1 MMIFKQSEDTAALR
15 RVPIVAVDATDGITP
30 EDVTF
35 GVGEV
40 LLIKNGGAPAATTAT
55 AVKVNGATG
64 DYYVELTAAEL
75 DTLGYG
81 IVMISKSG
89 VRSAKFAFQV
99 IAANLYNATNLGL
112 SNINATISS
121 RSSHDADDVWD
132 DADGIET
139 GLTPRQAMRALLAV
153 LAGHTTG
160 AGTGTEVFRNAVVNS
175 KARVTTTMT
184 GANRTGITYDLD

>member
-1 MMIFKQSEDTAALR
+1 MLILKQSESTAALR
-15 RVPIVAVDATDGITP
+15 RIPIVAVDETDGVTP
-30 EDVTF
+30 KNVTF
-35 GVGEV
+35 GAGEV
-40 LLIKNGGAPAATTAT
+40 KLIKNGGAPVSTTAT
-55 AVKVNGATG
+55 AVTVNGATG
-64 DYYVELTAAEL
+64 DYYIELTAEEL

-112 SNINATISS
+112 SNLDATVSS

-139 GLTPRQAMRALLAV
+139 GLTPRQALRLMLAV
-153 LAGHTTG
+153 LAGQTEG
-160 AGTGTEVFRNAVVNS
+160 AGTGSESFRAAVSNS
-175 KARVTTTMT
+175 KVRATTTMT
-184 GANRTGITYDLD
+184 GANRTGIVYDLD

>member
-40 LLIKNGGAPAATTAT
+40 LLIKNGGAPVATTAT

>member
-30 EDVTF
+30 KDVTF

-40 LLIKNGGAPAATTAT
+40 LLIKNGGAPVATTAT

>member
-99 IAANLYNATNLGL
+99 IAANLYNATKASVCRTSTRLY
-112 SNINATISS
+112 
-121 RSSHDADDVWD
+121 
-132 DADGIET
+132 
-139 GLTPRQAMRALLAV
+139 RAA
-153 LAGHTTG
+153 HRTRWRTC
-160 AGTGTEVFRNAVVNS
+160 GTLQTA
-175 KARVTTTMT
+175 
-184 GANRTGITYDLD
+184 

>member
-40 LLIKNGGAPAATTAT
+40 LLIKNGGAPVATTAT
-55 AVKVNGATG
+55 AGATG